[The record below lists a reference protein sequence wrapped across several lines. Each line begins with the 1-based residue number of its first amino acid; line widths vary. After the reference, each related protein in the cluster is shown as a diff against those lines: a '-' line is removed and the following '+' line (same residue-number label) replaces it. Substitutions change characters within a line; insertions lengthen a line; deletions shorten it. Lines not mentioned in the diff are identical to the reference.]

1 MSSDIKIKVQSF
13 GRFLSNMVMPNIGA
27 FIAWGIITAL
37 FIPTGWLPNETLA
50 KLVGPMITYLLP
62 LLIGYTGGKLVGGE
76 RGGVVGAIT
85 TMGVIVGADMPMFL
99 GSMIAGPLGGWCI
112 KHFDRWVD
120 GKIKSGFE
128 MLVNNFSAGIIGMI
142 LAILAFL
149 GIGPIVE
156 ALSKML
162 AAGVNFM
169 VVHDMLPLASIFVEP
184 AKILFLNNAINHGIF
199 SPLGIQQSH
208 ELGKSIFFLIEANPG
223 PGMGVLLAYMFFG
236 RGSAKQSAG
245 GAAIIH
251 FLGGIHEI
259 YFPYVLMN
267 PRLILAVILGGM
279 TGVFT
284 LTILGGGLVS
294 PASPGSILAV
304 LAMTPKG
311 AYFANIAGVCA
322 AMAVSFVVSAILLKT
337 SKVKEEDDIEAAT
350 RRMQDMKAES
360 KGASPL
366 SAGDVTNDLSHVRKI
381 IVACDAGVFMSSD
394 IKIKVQSFGRFL
406 SNMVMPNI
414 GAFIAWGIITAL
426 FIPTGWLPNE
436 TLAKLVGPM
445 ITYLLPLLIGYTGG
459 KLVGGERGGVV
470 GAITTMGVIVGA
482 DMPMFLGSMIAGPLG
497 GWCIK
502 HFDRWVD
509 GKIKSGFEM
518 LVNNFSAGIIG
529 MILAI
534 LAFLGIGPIVEA
546 LSKMLAAGVNFM
558 VVHDMLPLAS
568 IFVEPAKILFLNNA
582 INHGIFSP
590 LGIQQ
595 SHELGK
601 SIFFLIEANPGP
613 GMGVLLAYMFFG
625 RGSAKQSA
633 GGAAIIHF
641 LGGIHEIYFP
651 YVLMNPRLILAV
663 ILGGMTGVFTLTI
676 LGGGLVSPAS
686 PGSILAVLAMTPK
699 GAYFAN
705 IAGVCAA
712 MAVSFVVSAIL
723 LKTSKVKEE
732 DDIEAATRRMQ
743 DMKAESKGAS
753 PLSAGDVTNDLS
765 HVRKIIVA
773 CDAGMGSSAMG
784 AGVLRKK
791 IQDAGLSQISVT
803 NSAINNLPP
812 DVDLVITHRDL
823 TERAMRQVPQAQ
835 HISLTNFLDSG
846 LYTSL
851 TERLVAAQR
860 HTANEE
866 KVKDSLKDSFDDSSA
881 NLFKLGAE
889 NIFLGRK
896 AATKEE
902 AIRFAGEQLVKGGYV
917 EPEYVQAM
925 LDREKLTP
933 TYLGESIA
941 VPHGTVEAKDRV
953 LKTGVVFCQ
962 YPEGVRFGEEED
974 DIARLVIGIAARNNE
989 HIQVITS
996 LTNALDDESVIERLA
1011 HTTSVDEVLELLAG
1025 RK

>member
-208 ELGKSIFFLIEANPG
+208 ELGKSIFFLIEANPVQVWACCWRTCSLVVVALNSLRAVRQSSTSG
-223 PGMGVLLAYMFFG
+223 WYPRNLL
-236 RGSAKQSAG
+236 
-245 GAAIIH
+245 
-251 FLGGIHEI
+251 
-259 YFPYVLMN
+259 P
-267 PRLILAVILGGM
+267 
-279 TGVFT
+279 
-284 LTILGGGLVS
+284 
-294 PASPGSILAV
+294 
-304 LAMTPKG
+304 
-311 AYFANIAGVCA
+311 VCA
-322 AMAVSFVVSAILLKT
+322 DESA
-337 SKVKEEDDIEAAT
+337 SDPRSHP
-350 RRMQDMKAES
+350 RRYDWR
-360 KGASPL
+360 
-366 SAGDVTNDLSHVRKI
+366 VH
-381 IVACDAGVFMSSD
+381 
-394 IKIKVQSFGRFL
+394 
-406 SNMVMPNI
+406 
-414 GAFIAWGIITAL
+414 
-426 FIPTGWLPNE
+426 
-436 TLAKLVGPM
+436 
-445 ITYLLPLLIGYTGG
+445 
-459 KLVGGERGGVV
+459 
-470 GAITTMGVIVGA
+470 A
-482 DMPMFLGSMIAGPLG
+482 D
-497 GWCIK
+497 
-502 HFDRWVD
+502 
-509 GKIKSGFEM
+509 
-518 LVNNFSAGIIG
+518 
-529 MILAI
+529 
-534 LAFLGIGPIVEA
+534 
-546 LSKMLAAGVNFM
+546 
-558 VVHDMLPLAS
+558 
-568 IFVEPAKILFLNNA
+568 
-582 INHGIFSP
+582 
-590 LGIQQ
+590 
-595 SHELGK
+595 
-601 SIFFLIEANPGP
+601 
-613 GMGVLLAYMFFG
+613 Y
-625 RGSAKQSA
+625 
-633 GGAAIIHF
+633 
-641 LGGIHEIYFP
+641 
-651 YVLMNPRLILAV
+651 
-663 ILGGMTGVFTLTI
+663 

>member
-99 GSMIAGPLGGWCI
+99 GSMIAGPLGGWAI
-112 KHFDRWVD
+112 KKFDVWVD

-149 GIGPIVE
+149 GIGPAVE
-156 ALSKML
+156 VLSKIL

-169 VVHDMLPLASIFVEP
+169 VAHDMLPLASIFVEP

-208 ELGKSIFFLIEANPG
+208 DLGKSIFFLIEANPG

-284 LTILGGGLVS
+284 LTLLNGGLVS

-311 AYFANIAGVCA
+311 AYFANIAAIVA
-322 AMAVSFVVSAILLKT
+322 AMAVSFVVSAVLLKT

-350 RRMQDMKAES
+350 RRMQDMKAQS
-360 KGASPL
+360 KGGATPL
-366 SAGDVTNDLSHVRKI
+366 AAGDV
-381 IVACDAGVFMSSD
+381 A
-394 IKIKVQSFGRFL
+394 
-406 SNMVMPNI
+406 
-414 GAFIAWGIITAL
+414 
-426 FIPTGWLPNE
+426 
-436 TLAKLVGPM
+436 
-445 ITYLLPLLIGYTGG
+445 
-459 KLVGGERGGVV
+459 
-470 GAITTMGVIVGA
+470 
-482 DMPMFLGSMIAGPLG
+482 
-497 GWCIK
+497 
-502 HFDRWVD
+502 
-509 GKIKSGFEM
+509 
-518 LVNNFSAGIIG
+518 
-529 MILAI
+529 
-534 LAFLGIGPIVEA
+534 
-546 LSKMLAAGVNFM
+546 
-558 VVHDMLPLAS
+558 
-568 IFVEPAKILFLNNA
+568 
-582 INHGIFSP
+582 
-590 LGIQQ
+590 
-595 SHELGK
+595 
-601 SIFFLIEANPGP
+601 
-613 GMGVLLAYMFFG
+613 
-625 RGSAKQSA
+625 
-633 GGAAIIHF
+633 
-641 LGGIHEIYFP
+641 
-651 YVLMNPRLILAV
+651 
-663 ILGGMTGVFTLTI
+663 
-676 LGGGLVSPAS
+676 
-686 PGSILAVLAMTPK
+686 
-699 GAYFAN
+699 
-705 IAGVCAA
+705 
-712 MAVSFVVSAIL
+712 
-723 LKTSKVKEE
+723 
-732 DDIEAATRRMQ
+732 
-743 DMKAESKGAS
+743 
-753 PLSAGDVTNDLS
+753 NDLS

-791 IQDAGLSQISVT
+791 VHDAGLSNISVT
-803 NSAINNLPP
+803 NCAINNLPP

-851 TERLVAAQR
+851 TERLVAGQR
-860 HTANEE
+860 HTDNEE
-866 KVKDSLKDSFDDSSA
+866 KVRDSLKDSFDASDT

-902 AIRFAGEQLVKGGYV
+902 AILFAGEQLVKGGYV
-917 EPEYVQAM
+917 EREYVQAM
-925 LDREKLTP
+925 LDREKLTS

-941 VPHGTVEAKDRV
+941 VPHGTIEAKDRV
-953 LKTGVVFCQ
+953 LKTGIVFCQ

-974 DIARLVIGIAARNNE
+974 EVARLVIGIAARNNE

-1011 HTTSVDEVLELLAG
+1011 KTTSVEEVLTLLKA
-1025 RK
+1025 

>member
-62 LLIGYTGGKLVGGE
+62 LLIGYTGGRLVGGD

-99 GSMIAGPLGGWCI
+99 GAMIAGPLGGWAI
-112 KHFDRWVD
+112 KKFDVWVD

-142 LAILAFL
+142 LAILAFM
-149 GIGPIVE
+149 GIGPAVE
-156 ALSKML
+156 VLSKVL

-169 VVHDMLPLASIFVEP
+169 VIHDMLPLASIFVEP

-284 LTILGGGLVS
+284 LSVLGGGLVS

-311 AYFANIAGVCA
+311 AYFANIAAICA

-337 SKVKEEDDIEAAT
+337 SKVKEEDDIDAAT
-350 RRMQDMKAES
+350 RRMHDMKAES
-360 KGASPL
+360 KGAATP
-366 SAGDVTNDLSHVRKI
+366 
-381 IVACDAGVFMSSD
+381 
-394 IKIKVQSFGRFL
+394 
-406 SNMVMPNI
+406 
-414 GAFIAWGIITAL
+414 
-426 FIPTGWLPNE
+426 
-436 TLAKLVGPM
+436 
-445 ITYLLPLLIGYTGG
+445 
-459 KLVGGERGGVV
+459 
-470 GAITTMGVIVGA
+470 
-482 DMPMFLGSMIAGPLG
+482 
-497 GWCIK
+497 
-502 HFDRWVD
+502 
-509 GKIKSGFEM
+509 
-518 LVNNFSAGIIG
+518 
-529 MILAI
+529 
-534 LAFLGIGPIVEA
+534 
-546 LSKMLAAGVNFM
+546 LAAG
-558 VVHDMLPLAS
+558 
-568 IFVEPAKILFLNNA
+568 E
-582 INHGIFSP
+582 
-590 LGIQQ
+590 
-595 SHELGK
+595 
-601 SIFFLIEANPGP
+601 
-613 GMGVLLAYMFFG
+613 
-625 RGSAKQSA
+625 
-633 GGAAIIHF
+633 
-641 LGGIHEIYFP
+641 
-651 YVLMNPRLILAV
+651 
-663 ILGGMTGVFTLTI
+663 
-676 LGGGLVSPAS
+676 VS
-686 PGSILAVLAMTPK
+686 
-699 GAYFAN
+699 
-705 IAGVCAA
+705 
-712 MAVSFVVSAIL
+712 
-723 LKTSKVKEE
+723 
-732 DDIEAATRRMQ
+732 
-743 DMKAESKGAS
+743 
-753 PLSAGDVTNDLS
+753 NDLS

-791 IQDAGLSQISVT
+791 VQDAGLTHISVT
-803 NSAINNLPP
+803 NSAINSLPP

-846 LYTSL
+846 LYSSL

-860 HTANEE
+860 HTDNEV
-866 KVKDSLKDSFDDSSA
+866 KVRDSLKDSFDPNDSH
-881 NLFKLGAE
+881 LFRLGAE
-889 NIFLGRK
+889 NIFLGRT
-896 AATKEE
+896 ASHKEE

-917 EPEYVQAM
+917 EPEYVDAM
-925 LDREKLTP
+925 LEREKLTP

-962 YPEGVRFGEEED
+962 YPAGVRFGEEED

-996 LTNALDDESVIERLA
+996 LTNALDDESVIERLSQ
-1011 HTTSVDEVLELLAG
+1011 TTSVEEVLALLN
-1025 RK
+1025 K

>member
-62 LLIGYTGGKLVGGE
+62 LLIGYTGGKLIGGE

-99 GSMIAGPLGGWCI
+99 GAMIAGPLGGWAI
-112 KHFDRWVD
+112 KHFDSWVD

-149 GIGPIVE
+149 GIGPAVE
-156 ALSKML
+156 VLSKIL

-236 RGSAKQSAG
+236 RGNAKQSAG

-284 LTILGGGLVS
+284 LTILNGGLVS

-311 AYFANIAGVCA
+311 AYFANIAAIIA

-337 SKVKEEDDIEAAT
+337 SKVKEEDDIDAAT

-360 KGASPL
+360 KGAATPL
-366 SAGDVTNDLSHVRKI
+366 SAGA
-381 IVACDAGVFMSSD
+381 VA
-394 IKIKVQSFGRFL
+394 
-406 SNMVMPNI
+406 
-414 GAFIAWGIITAL
+414 
-426 FIPTGWLPNE
+426 
-436 TLAKLVGPM
+436 
-445 ITYLLPLLIGYTGG
+445 
-459 KLVGGERGGVV
+459 
-470 GAITTMGVIVGA
+470 
-482 DMPMFLGSMIAGPLG
+482 
-497 GWCIK
+497 
-502 HFDRWVD
+502 
-509 GKIKSGFEM
+509 
-518 LVNNFSAGIIG
+518 
-529 MILAI
+529 
-534 LAFLGIGPIVEA
+534 
-546 LSKMLAAGVNFM
+546 
-558 VVHDMLPLAS
+558 
-568 IFVEPAKILFLNNA
+568 
-582 INHGIFSP
+582 
-590 LGIQQ
+590 
-595 SHELGK
+595 
-601 SIFFLIEANPGP
+601 
-613 GMGVLLAYMFFG
+613 
-625 RGSAKQSA
+625 
-633 GGAAIIHF
+633 
-641 LGGIHEIYFP
+641 
-651 YVLMNPRLILAV
+651 
-663 ILGGMTGVFTLTI
+663 
-676 LGGGLVSPAS
+676 
-686 PGSILAVLAMTPK
+686 
-699 GAYFAN
+699 
-705 IAGVCAA
+705 
-712 MAVSFVVSAIL
+712 
-723 LKTSKVKEE
+723 
-732 DDIEAATRRMQ
+732 
-743 DMKAESKGAS
+743 
-753 PLSAGDVTNDLS
+753 NDLS

-791 IQDAGLSQISVT
+791 VQDAGLGNISVT
-803 NSAINNLPP
+803 NCAINNLPP

-860 HTANEE
+860 HTDNEE
-866 KVKDSLKDSFDDSSA
+866 KVRGSLKDSFEAADT

-925 LDREKLTP
+925 LDREKLTS

-941 VPHGTVEAKDRV
+941 VPHGTIEAKDRV

-962 YPEGVRFGEEED
+962 YPEGVRFGEDED

-989 HIQVITS
+989 HIHVITS
-996 LTNALDDESVIERLA
+996 LTNALDDESVIERLTR
-1011 HTTSVDEVLELLAG
+1011 TTSVEEVLALLKGTKA
-1025 RK
+1025 

>member
-99 GSMIAGPLGGWCI
+99 GSMIAGPLGGWAI
-112 KHFDRWVD
+112 KKFDVWVD

-149 GIGPIVE
+149 GIGPAVE
-156 ALSKML
+156 VLSKIL

-169 VVHDMLPLASIFVEP
+169 VAHEMLPLASIFVEP

-284 LTILGGGLVS
+284 LTILNGGLVS

-311 AYFANIAGVCA
+311 AYFANIAAIIA
-322 AMAVSFVVSAILLKT
+322 AMAVSFVVAAVLLKT

-350 RRMQDMKAES
+350 RRMQDMKAQS
-360 KGASPL
+360 KGGATPL
-366 SAGDVTNDLSHVRKI
+366 AAGDV
-381 IVACDAGVFMSSD
+381 A
-394 IKIKVQSFGRFL
+394 
-406 SNMVMPNI
+406 
-414 GAFIAWGIITAL
+414 
-426 FIPTGWLPNE
+426 
-436 TLAKLVGPM
+436 
-445 ITYLLPLLIGYTGG
+445 
-459 KLVGGERGGVV
+459 
-470 GAITTMGVIVGA
+470 
-482 DMPMFLGSMIAGPLG
+482 
-497 GWCIK
+497 
-502 HFDRWVD
+502 
-509 GKIKSGFEM
+509 
-518 LVNNFSAGIIG
+518 
-529 MILAI
+529 
-534 LAFLGIGPIVEA
+534 
-546 LSKMLAAGVNFM
+546 
-558 VVHDMLPLAS
+558 
-568 IFVEPAKILFLNNA
+568 
-582 INHGIFSP
+582 
-590 LGIQQ
+590 
-595 SHELGK
+595 
-601 SIFFLIEANPGP
+601 
-613 GMGVLLAYMFFG
+613 
-625 RGSAKQSA
+625 
-633 GGAAIIHF
+633 
-641 LGGIHEIYFP
+641 
-651 YVLMNPRLILAV
+651 
-663 ILGGMTGVFTLTI
+663 
-676 LGGGLVSPAS
+676 
-686 PGSILAVLAMTPK
+686 
-699 GAYFAN
+699 
-705 IAGVCAA
+705 
-712 MAVSFVVSAIL
+712 
-723 LKTSKVKEE
+723 
-732 DDIEAATRRMQ
+732 
-743 DMKAESKGAS
+743 
-753 PLSAGDVTNDLS
+753 NDLS

-791 IQDAGLSQISVT
+791 VQDAGLSNISVT
-803 NSAINNLPP
+803 NCAINNLPP

-860 HTANEE
+860 HTDNEE
-866 KVKDSLKDSFDDSSA
+866 KVRDSLKDSFDAADT

-902 AIRFAGEQLVKGGYV
+902 AILFAGEQLVKGGYV

-925 LDREKLTP
+925 LDREKLTS

-941 VPHGTVEAKDRV
+941 VPHGTIEAKDRV
-953 LKTGVVFCQ
+953 LKTGIVFCQ

-974 DIARLVIGIAARNNE
+974 EVARLVIGIAARNNE

-1011 HTTSVDEVLELLAG
+1011 KTTSVEEVLTLLKA
-1025 RK
+1025 

>member
-62 LLIGYTGGKLVGGE
+62 LLIGYTGGRLVGGDC
-76 RGGVVGAIT
+76 GGVVGAIT

-99 GSMIAGPLGGWCI
+99 GAMIAGPLGGWAI
-112 KHFDRWVD
+112 KKFDVWVD

-149 GIGPIVE
+149 GIGPAVE
-156 ALSKML
+156 VLSKVL

-284 LTILGGGLVS
+284 LSVLGGGLVS

-311 AYFANIAGVCA
+311 AYFANIAAICA

-337 SKVKEEDDIEAAT
+337 SKVKEEDDIDAAT

-360 KGASPL
+360 KGAATPL
-366 SAGDVTNDLSHVRKI
+366 TAGDVS
-381 IVACDAGVFMSSD
+381 
-394 IKIKVQSFGRFL
+394 
-406 SNMVMPNI
+406 
-414 GAFIAWGIITAL
+414 
-426 FIPTGWLPNE
+426 
-436 TLAKLVGPM
+436 
-445 ITYLLPLLIGYTGG
+445 
-459 KLVGGERGGVV
+459 
-470 GAITTMGVIVGA
+470 
-482 DMPMFLGSMIAGPLG
+482 
-497 GWCIK
+497 
-502 HFDRWVD
+502 
-509 GKIKSGFEM
+509 
-518 LVNNFSAGIIG
+518 
-529 MILAI
+529 
-534 LAFLGIGPIVEA
+534 
-546 LSKMLAAGVNFM
+546 
-558 VVHDMLPLAS
+558 
-568 IFVEPAKILFLNNA
+568 
-582 INHGIFSP
+582 
-590 LGIQQ
+590 
-595 SHELGK
+595 
-601 SIFFLIEANPGP
+601 
-613 GMGVLLAYMFFG
+613 
-625 RGSAKQSA
+625 
-633 GGAAIIHF
+633 
-641 LGGIHEIYFP
+641 
-651 YVLMNPRLILAV
+651 
-663 ILGGMTGVFTLTI
+663 
-676 LGGGLVSPAS
+676 
-686 PGSILAVLAMTPK
+686 
-699 GAYFAN
+699 
-705 IAGVCAA
+705 
-712 MAVSFVVSAIL
+712 
-723 LKTSKVKEE
+723 
-732 DDIEAATRRMQ
+732 
-743 DMKAESKGAS
+743 
-753 PLSAGDVTNDLS
+753 NDLS

-791 IQDAGLSQISVT
+791 VQDAGLTNISVT
-803 NSAINNLPP
+803 NSAINSLPP

-846 LYTSL
+846 LYSSL

-860 HTANEE
+860 HTDNEV
-866 KVKDSLKDSFDDSSA
+866 KVRDSLKDSFDPNDSH
-881 NLFKLGAE
+881 LFRLGAE
-889 NIFLGRK
+889 NIFLGRT
-896 AATKEE
+896 ASHKEE

-917 EPEYVQAM
+917 EPEYVDAM
-925 LDREKLTP
+925 LAREKLTP

-962 YPEGVRFGEEED
+962 YPAGVRFGEEED

-1011 HTTSVDEVLELLAG
+1011 QTTSVEEVLALLN
-1025 RK
+1025 K

>member
-99 GSMIAGPLGGWCI
+99 GSMIAGPLGGWAI
-112 KHFDRWVD
+112 KKFDVWVD

-149 GIGPIVE
+149 GIGPAVE
-156 ALSKML
+156 VLSKIL

-169 VVHDMLPLASIFVEP
+169 VAHEMLPLASIFVEP

-284 LTILGGGLVS
+284 LTILNGGLVS

-311 AYFANIAGVCA
+311 AYFANIAAIIA
-322 AMAVSFVVSAILLKT
+322 AMAVSFVVAAVLLKT

-350 RRMQDMKAES
+350 RRMQDMKAQS
-360 KGASPL
+360 KGGATPL
-366 SAGDVTNDLSHVRKI
+366 AAGDV
-381 IVACDAGVFMSSD
+381 A
-394 IKIKVQSFGRFL
+394 
-406 SNMVMPNI
+406 
-414 GAFIAWGIITAL
+414 
-426 FIPTGWLPNE
+426 
-436 TLAKLVGPM
+436 
-445 ITYLLPLLIGYTGG
+445 
-459 KLVGGERGGVV
+459 
-470 GAITTMGVIVGA
+470 
-482 DMPMFLGSMIAGPLG
+482 
-497 GWCIK
+497 
-502 HFDRWVD
+502 
-509 GKIKSGFEM
+509 
-518 LVNNFSAGIIG
+518 
-529 MILAI
+529 
-534 LAFLGIGPIVEA
+534 
-546 LSKMLAAGVNFM
+546 
-558 VVHDMLPLAS
+558 
-568 IFVEPAKILFLNNA
+568 
-582 INHGIFSP
+582 
-590 LGIQQ
+590 
-595 SHELGK
+595 
-601 SIFFLIEANPGP
+601 
-613 GMGVLLAYMFFG
+613 
-625 RGSAKQSA
+625 
-633 GGAAIIHF
+633 
-641 LGGIHEIYFP
+641 
-651 YVLMNPRLILAV
+651 
-663 ILGGMTGVFTLTI
+663 
-676 LGGGLVSPAS
+676 
-686 PGSILAVLAMTPK
+686 
-699 GAYFAN
+699 
-705 IAGVCAA
+705 
-712 MAVSFVVSAIL
+712 
-723 LKTSKVKEE
+723 
-732 DDIEAATRRMQ
+732 
-743 DMKAESKGAS
+743 
-753 PLSAGDVTNDLS
+753 NDLS

-791 IQDAGLSQISVT
+791 VQDAGLSNISVT
-803 NSAINNLPP
+803 NCAINNLPP

-860 HTANEE
+860 HTDNEE
-866 KVKDSLKDSFDDSSA
+866 KVRDSLKDSFDASDT

-902 AIRFAGEQLVKGGYV
+902 AILFAGEQLVKGGYV

-925 LDREKLTP
+925 LDREKLTS

-941 VPHGTVEAKDRV
+941 VPHGTIEAKDRV
-953 LKTGVVFCQ
+953 LKTGIVFCQ

-974 DIARLVIGIAARNNE
+974 EVARLVIGIAARNNE

-1011 HTTSVDEVLELLAG
+1011 KTTSVEEVLTLLKA
-1025 RK
+1025 

>member
-1 MSSDIKIKVQSF
+1 MTCC
-13 GRFLSNMVMPNIGA
+13 RWRLS
-27 FIAWGIITAL
+27 
-37 FIPTGWLPNETLA
+37 
-50 KLVGPMITYLLP
+50 
-62 LLIGYTGGKLVGGE
+62 
-76 RGGVVGAIT
+76 
-85 TMGVIVGADMPMFL
+85 
-99 GSMIAGPLGGWCI
+99 
-112 KHFDRWVD
+112 
-120 GKIKSGFE
+120 
-128 MLVNNFSAGIIGMI
+128 
-142 LAILAFL
+142 
-149 GIGPIVE
+149 
-156 ALSKML
+156 
-162 AAGVNFM
+162 
-169 VVHDMLPLASIFVEP
+169 ASIFVEP

-236 RGSAKQSAG
+236 RGTCSLVVVALNSLRAVRQSS
-245 GAAIIH
+245 
-251 FLGGIHEI
+251 
-259 YFPYVLMN
+259 
-267 PRLILAVILGGM
+267 
-279 TGVFT
+279 T
-284 LTILGGGLVS
+284 S
-294 PASPGSILAV
+294 
-304 LAMTPKG
+304 
-311 AYFANIAGVCA
+311 GVC
-322 AMAVSFVVSAILLKT
+322 
-337 SKVKEEDDIEAAT
+337 
-350 RRMQDMKAES
+350 
-360 KGASPL
+360 
-366 SAGDVTNDLSHVRKI
+366 
-381 IVACDAGVFMSSD
+381 
-394 IKIKVQSFGRFL
+394 
-406 SNMVMPNI
+406 
-414 GAFIAWGIITAL
+414 
-426 FIPTGWLPNE
+426 
-436 TLAKLVGPM
+436 
-445 ITYLLPLLIGYTGG
+445 
-459 KLVGGERGGVV
+459 
-470 GAITTMGVIVGA
+470 
-482 DMPMFLGSMIAGPLG
+482 
-497 GWCIK
+497 
-502 HFDRWVD
+502 
-509 GKIKSGFEM
+509 
-518 LVNNFSAGIIG
+518 
-529 MILAI
+529 
-534 LAFLGIGPIVEA
+534 
-546 LSKMLAAGVNFM
+546 
-558 VVHDMLPLAS
+558 
-568 IFVEPAKILFLNNA
+568 
-582 INHGIFSP
+582 
-590 LGIQQ
+590 
-595 SHELGK
+595 
-601 SIFFLIEANPGP
+601 
-613 GMGVLLAYMFFG
+613 
-625 RGSAKQSA
+625 
-633 GGAAIIHF
+633 AAIIHF

-860 HTANEE
+860 HTENEV

-925 LDREKLTP
+925 LDR
-933 TYLGESIA
+933 
-941 VPHGTVEAKDRV
+941 
-953 LKTGVVFCQ
+953 
-962 YPEGVRFGEEED
+962 
-974 DIARLVIGIAARNNE
+974 RNTFRRCWIVKN
-989 HIQVITS
+989 
-996 LTNALDDESVIERLA
+996 
-1011 HTTSVDEVLELLAG
+1011 
-1025 RK
+1025 